1 MSSAPPYAIGLYL
14 RACLTTLLLCLPAS
28 PARSAD
34 WRLSAIRQTHYG
46 TSLAFL
52 DVSSIKGGGGQ
63 VSFAASTYF
72 SRRTG
77 RMNRV
82 GVRVTANCP
91 AMTYRFDQMV
101 SFYNQRSLHRW
112 VSIPTATAV
121 PRTNVFDE
129 IGSACG
135 IRGFGPHVDNPEA
148 FAARYF
154 AEHRR
159 RGS

>member
-1 MSSAPPYAIGLYL
+1 MSSTPPSAIGLYL
-14 RACLTTLLLCLPAS
+14 RACLTMLLLCLPAT
-28 PARSAD
+28 PAFSAD

-52 DVSSIKGGGGQ
+52 DVSSIQGGGGQ

-72 SRRTG
+72 SRSTA

-82 GVRVTANCP
+82 SARVTASCP
-91 AMTYRFDQMV
+91 AMSYRFDQLI
-101 SFYNQRSLHRW
+101 SFYNQRSLRSW
-112 VSIPTATAV
+112 ISLPTATAA
-121 PRTNVFDE
+121 PNTNIFDE

-135 IRGFGPHVDNPEA
+135 NRELGTHVDNPDA

-154 AEHRR
+154 AEHRQ

>member
-1 MSSAPPYAIGLYL
+1 MSSTPPSAIGLYL
-14 RACLTTLLLCLPAS
+14 RACLTTLLLCLPAT
-28 PARSAD
+28 PAFSAD

-52 DVSSIKGGGGQ
+52 DVSSIQGGGGQ

-72 SRRTG
+72 SRSTA

-82 GVRVTANCP
+82 SAHVTASCP
-91 AMTYRFDQMV
+91 AMSYRFDQLI
-101 SFYNQRSLHRW
+101 SFYNQRSLRSW
-112 VSIPTATAV
+112 SSLPTATAALN
-121 PRTNVFDE
+121 TNIFDE

-135 IRGFGPHVDNPEA
+135 NRELGTHVDNPDA

-154 AEHRR
+154 AEHRQQ
-159 RGS
+159 GS

>member
-1 MSSAPPYAIGLYL
+1 MSSTPPNAIGLYL
-14 RACLTTLLLCLPAS
+14 RACLTTLPLCLPAT
-28 PARSAD
+28 PAFSAD
-34 WRLSAIRQTHYG
+34 WRLSAIRETHYG

-52 DVSSIKGGGGQ
+52 DVSSIRGGSGQ

-72 SRRTG
+72 SRSTA

-82 GVRVTANCP
+82 SARVTASCP
-91 AMTYRFDQMV
+91 TMTYRFDQLV
-101 SFYNQRSLHRW
+101 SFYNQKSLRSWASLRLAAA
-112 VSIPTATAV
+112 I
-121 PRTNVFDE
+121 PRTNIFDE

-135 IRGFGPHVDNPEA
+135 NREFGTHVDNPEA

>member
-1 MSSAPPYAIGLYL
+1 MSNTPPYAIGLYL
-14 RACLTTLLLCLPAS
+14 RACLTTLPLCLPAT
-28 PARSAD
+28 PAFSAD
-34 WRLSAIRQTHYG
+34 WRLSAVRETHYG

-52 DVSSIKGGGGQ
+52 DVSSIQGGGGQ
-63 VSFAASTYF
+63 VSFAVSTYF
-72 SRRTG
+72 SRSTA

-82 GVRVTANCP
+82 SARVTASCP
-91 AMTYRFDQMV
+91 AMTYRFDQLV
-101 SFYNQRSLHRW
+101 SFYNQRLLRSWISR
-112 VSIPTATAV
+112 PPATAN
-121 PRTNVFDE
+121 PRTNIFDE

-135 IRGFGPHVDNPEA
+135 NRELGTHVDNPEA